1 MSQVETIRIEI
12 EQKKE
17 MIAIGEAIGRI
28 VRTRDWKK
36 VIESEYLEKEPQRL
50 VSLLAHPGM
59 QDEASQKEIHN
70 QMVML
75 HLRLLTFVQNLQRVD
90 PFTVSPALPAP
101 ESFTP
106 SADLVTFL
114 QTSYRKSLSKYYIT

>member
-17 MIAIGEAIGRI
+17 MIAIGEAISRI

-36 VIESEYLEKEPQRL
+36 LIESEYLEKEPQRL

-70 QMVML
+70 QMVAIAYFRQFIATQL
-75 HLRLLTFVQNLQRVD
+75 HMAELAKQ
-90 PFTVSPALPAP
+90 ALPEDQETEAHLLAT
-101 ESFTP
+101 EI
-106 SADLVTFL
+106 
-114 QTSYRKSLSKYYIT
+114 QE